1 MALGQVTGRWSYM
14 VLDTTTRTLVA
25 RHLPFTKVSFSDGLS
40 GDGGTFAGECQ
51 INHPA
56 LSGWVSSDQLRR
68 VIVPCRDGVPQGF
81 YLLTEVPSTDVT
93 AMRQPVRG
101 QRLDWLFSKRA
112 ITKTLTFNSID
123 QNRIIRDLMRWGM
136 GQMTSYASPN
146 QRLEDDVLAAAQIPW
161 ITLDPALSGV
171 PRTRQETTGNA
182 DDGYPGTSR
191 KIVAQMI
198 QNLTNLRDETGTRGP
213 EYRWL
218 YRMNNGWP
226 EMMLDSAGPSFRV
239 GKPEDS
245 GSNISFEY
253 PGGRRGTVRSASY
266 GSDGTT
272 IVTRGHVI
280 GQKRDTDI
288 PVGMATYDDLMA
300 LGYPLIDK
308 VVSETGVQDQGV
320 LDAKAAG
327 LLWAADDAW
336 SLTLDGGGNPSWGS
350 YAIGDWVVLRVRQGA
365 TPKRRSMRITN
376 WTINP
381 SDNGVGEKITPTL
394 QVGKWY
400 S

>member
-1 MALGQVTGRWSYM
+1 M

-25 RHLPFTKVSFSDGLS
+25 RHVPFTKVSFSDSLC
-40 GDGGTFAGECQ
+40 GDGGTFSAEFPIG
-51 INHPA
+51 HPA
-56 LSGWVSSDQLRR
+56 FTEWVSSDQLRR

-81 YLLTEVPSTDVT
+81 YLLTEVPTNDAASV
-93 AMRQPVRG
+93 MQPVRG
-101 QRLDWLFSKRA
+101 QRLDWLFGKRA
-112 ITKTLTFNSID
+112 ITQTLTFNSVD
-123 QNRIIRDLMRWGM
+123 QNRIMRDLMRFGM
-136 GQMTSYASPN
+136 GRSTVYASPS
-146 QRLEDDVLAAAQIPW
+146 QILESDVLAAAQIPW
-161 ITLDPALSGV
+161 IVLDDTVSGV
-171 PRTRQETTGNA
+171 TRVRQETTGNA

-191 KIVAQMI
+191 KIVAQMV
-198 QNLTNLRDETGTRGP
+198 QNLTNLRDESGTRGP

-226 EMMLDSAGPSFRV
+226 EMVLDTAGPSFRV

-245 GSNISFEY
+245 GVVSFEY
-253 PGGRRGTVRSASY
+253 PGGRRGTVRSAQY

-272 IVTRGHVI
+272 IVTRGHVV
-280 GQKRDTDI
+280 GQKQDTAI
-288 PVGMATYDDLMA
+288 PVGMATYGGLMDL
-300 LGYPLIDK
+300 GFPLIDK
-308 VVSETGVQDQGV
+308 VSSESSVQDQGV

-365 TPKRRSMRITN
+365 TPKRRSMRITG
-376 WTINP
+376 WTIAP
-381 SDNGVGEKITPTL
+381 SDTGVSEKITPTL